1 MSNTIKHTPGP
12 WYYEIEDYDYED
24 KIATAHIMTRSTS
37 IALVSSEKDI
47 CDHENAANARLI
59 ATAPDLLEVCKV
71 AVERLAGY
79 DGAWEALSP
88 AQRSLVNLLKET
100 IQKAEG
106 NKI

>member
-1 MSNTIKHTPGP
+1 VSKHTQGP
-12 WYYEIEDYDYED
+12 WHRNIKPATKYNVVFAGRNTH
-24 KIATAHIMTRSTS
+24 IAKLETDLPSDG
-37 IALVSSEKDI
+37 VEGN
-47 CDHENAANARLI
+47 CNLI